1 MNYFSRF
8 YFLIAK
14 VVFCGLLLQSC
25 KQSLRVT
32 PEESVFRGA
41 HEQGDTAQTS
51 DQALTEVALA
61 QFSDLPSECANVPSI
76 RLSAGEVESAPASL
90 LLPVAAVATSA
101 TVQGFQSAYDSQ
113 VTHDASLQDETSS
126 LRDEDEDENEK
137 LDELEEN
144 LENIQAELA
153 RLELSE
159 AFFKEKSASLEQAY
173 QELQAAFLNL
183 EASQAVLQAK
193 LTKSEEAREQLQA
206 ALSHQAFVLSGAFG
220 VREWGQYFGEVNEA
234 PRLPVDIDA
243 ILRSPCPFWP
253 DRKVEDTHLL
263 VLIPSEV
270 NGEPFTLNLLGRL
283 IKMPKGRGYKTQ
295 YDLYDMDTQRILGD
309 CAPDRSYWVLMTREV
324 LPDSRGKTYKDQQSL
339 IAEYACEVGMP
350 YVMPYVL
357 EAATVILA
365 HYVRSNERLY
375 PDNPWTY
382 TRCQELVGQC
392 NYPVVVGGFSFT
404 GLRVYDDDGYIF
416 SAGIHGVAGLRRL

>member
-1 MNYFSRF
+1 M
-8 YFLIAK
+8 AK
-14 VVFCGLLLQSC
+14 VVLCGLLLQSC

-32 PEESVFRGA
+32 PEESVLKGA
-41 HEQGDTAQTS
+41 HEKGDTAQTS
-51 DQALTEVALA
+51 DQALTEGALA
-61 QFSDLPSECANVPSI
+61 QSSDLPSEYANVPSI

-101 TVQGFQSAYDSQ
+101 TVQGFQSAYGSQ
-113 VTHDASLQDETSS
+113 FTHDASLQAETSF
-126 LRDEDEDENEK
+126 LRDEDEDEK
-137 LDELEEN
+137 LDELEN
-144 LENIQAELA
+144 MQAELA

-159 AFFKEKSASLEQAY
+159 AFFKEKSASLEQACK
-173 QELQAAFLNL
+173 ELQAALLNS

-193 LTKSEEAREQLQA
+193 LTKSEAVREQLQA
-206 ALSHQAFVLSGAFG
+206 ALSRQALALSGAFG
-220 VREWGQYFGEVNEA
+220 VREWGQYFGAVSEA
-234 PRLPVDIDA
+234 PRLPVDIDD

-253 DRKVEDTHLL
+253 DRKVGDTHLL

-283 IKMPKGRGYKTQ
+283 IKMPKGRGYRTQ
-295 YDLYDMDTQRILGD
+295 YDLYDIDTQRVLGD

-324 LPDSRGKTYKDQQSL
+324 LPASRSKTYKEQQSL

-365 HYVRSNERLY
+365 NYVRSNERLY

-382 TRCQELVGQC
+382 TRCQELVGQF
-392 NYPVVVGGFSFT
+392 NYPVVVGGFSST